1 MYVSFSSGSR
11 RRPAG
16 DRGDW
21 PNSGADAVARRGRP
35 GHRRGPSEAV
45 EALTREAEEYGADA
59 VVDVRFEID
68 GCKGCDIEGVRLQ
81 RVTATGLA
89 VRFARAA

>member
-1 MYVSFSSGSR
+1 MYMSFSSSLDGG
-11 RRPAG
+11 RPVTAIGRIRAATRWRAAG
-16 DRGDW
+16 D
-21 PNSGADAVARRGRP
+21 PGA
-35 GHRRGPSEAV
+35 EADRQAAI

-59 VVDVRFEID
+59 VIDVRFEVD
-68 GCKGCDIEGVRLQ
+68 DCKGCDGGAVNLQ